1 MYHVERVI
9 TELSR
14 PFDDASHIAYV
25 NGEYRA
31 KDAIGMLMHDF
42 FCEDPDQMH
51 YKVLAKRA
59 DFFKHETKGVNAVCE
74 IMQELMKSEREEW
87 LNEERTST
95 AMEMLRDNEPMDKI
109 IKYSRLSQQRIEELS
124 KQLN

>member
-1 MYHVERVI
+1 MSTER
-9 TELSR
+9 
-14 PFDDASHIAYV
+14 PADAPSLLRQLLCDNPA
-25 NGEYRA
+25 
-31 KDAIGMLMHDF
+31 
-42 FCEDPDQMH
+42 QMH

-59 DFFKHETKGVNAVCE
+59 DFFKHETRGVNAVCE
-74 IMQELMKSEREEW
+74 IMQELLKSEREEW

>member
-1 MYHVERVI
+1 
-9 TELSR
+9 
-14 PFDDASHIAYV
+14 
-25 NGEYRA
+25 
-31 KDAIGMLMHDF
+31 
-42 FCEDPDQMH
+42 MH

-59 DFFKHETKGVNAVCE
+59 NFFKHETKGVNVVCE
-74 IMQELMKSEREEW
+74 IMQELLKSEREEW

>member
-1 MYHVERVI
+1 MSTER
-9 TELSR
+9 
-14 PFDDASHIAYV
+14 PADAPSLLRQLLCDNPA
-25 NGEYRA
+25 
-31 KDAIGMLMHDF
+31 
-42 FCEDPDQMH
+42 QMH

-74 IMQELMKSEREEW
+74 IMQQLMEECRDAAI
-87 LNEERTST
+87 LEGLKKGRDEERTST